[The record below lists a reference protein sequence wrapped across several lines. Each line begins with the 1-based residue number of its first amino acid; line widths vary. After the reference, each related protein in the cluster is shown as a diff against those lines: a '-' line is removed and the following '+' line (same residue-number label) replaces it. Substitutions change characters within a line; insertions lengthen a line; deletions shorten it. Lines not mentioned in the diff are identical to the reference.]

1 MRPRESDLQIACVR
15 WFAMQY
21 PQYRGLLF
29 AVPNGG
35 SRNRIEAAR
44 MKAEGTVA
52 GVSDLI
58 LLVPRGHFGAL
69 CIELKTET
77 GRLSPAQKEWLQWA
91 EMNGNKCVVVR
102 DIERFIEEVTEYLSE
117 TSKTL

>member
-1 MRPRESDLQIACVR
+1 MRHRESDLQIACVR

-52 GVSDLI
+52 GVGDLI

-77 GRLSPAQKEWLQWA
+77 GRLSPAQKEWLKRA
-91 EMNGNKCVVVR
+91 EMAGNKCVVVR
-102 DIERFIEEVTEYLSE
+102 DIERFIEKVDEYLGV
-117 TSKTL
+117 TKHII

>member
-1 MRPRESDLQIACVR
+1 MRHRESDLQIACVR
-15 WFAMQY
+15 WYAMQY
-21 PQYRGLLF
+21 PLYRGLLF

-44 MKAEGTVA
+44 MKAEGMVT

-91 EMNGNKCVVVR
+91 EMNGNKCIVVR
-102 DIERFIEEVTEYLSE
+102 HIEQFIEEVNECLGVA
-117 TSKTL
+117 KHII

>member
-1 MRPRESDLQIACVR
+1 MRHRESDLQIACVR

-29 AVPNGG
+29 AVPTGG

-44 MKAEGTVA
+44 MKASGTVD
-52 GVSDLI
+52 GVSELI

-91 EMNGNKCVVVR
+91 ETNGNKCVVVR
-102 DIERFIEEVTEYLSE
+102 HIEQFIEEVKNYLGRQ
-117 TSKTL
+117 